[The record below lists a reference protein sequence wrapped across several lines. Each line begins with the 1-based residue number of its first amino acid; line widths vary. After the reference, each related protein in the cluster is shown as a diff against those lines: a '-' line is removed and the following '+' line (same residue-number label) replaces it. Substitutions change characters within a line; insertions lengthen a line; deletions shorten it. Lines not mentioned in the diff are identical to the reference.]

1 MILHDPFLISA
12 RLLPALRINDSTLSW
27 DGNNFY
33 IDTPEDEF
41 VIDDFHPGP
50 WHDTQ
55 ECFKDILSFMEAANE
70 AYLYD
75 LRTGVTSDNSGLFS
89 PEITQWIVDH
99 INEIEMLA
107 CEIEDENNLIEE

>member
-12 RLLPALRINDSTLSW
+12 RLLPAIQVGDSTLSW

-55 ECFKDILSFMEAANE
+55 ECFKDILSFMEAASE
-70 AYLYD
+70 AYWYD
-75 LRTGVTSDNSGLFS
+75 LRHPETKDEDPDLFS

-99 INEIEMLA
+99 IDEIEELA
-107 CEIEDENNLIEE
+107 YEIEGADLVVE